1 MPYRLTAAAFAVAI
15 MATSASAQ
23 EGTPPVAPPAADEQT
38 FSEAVEL
45 IDPNTLRVCADPSS
59 MPFTNDKMEG
69 FENKIAD
76 LLAKK
81 LGKGVSYAW
90 FPMATGFVRK
100 TLGEHRCDVII
111 GYAQGDELV
120 QNTNAYYRTAYAM
133 VVKPGSG
140 LEDVQS
146 LADPRLKGKRIGLV
160 AGTPPGDNVAANGL
174 MGKVKPYP
182 LMVDTRI
189 THVPEMMMKDLKD
202 GVTDVAILWGPI
214 AGYYAKIQDP
224 PMKVIPLVNEKVGPR
239 MAYRITMG
247 VRASDQNWKRQ
258 LNTLIRENQREINA
272 ILTEYG
278 VPILDEKDQPIT
290 Q

>member
-1 MPYRLTAAAFAVAI
+1 MRVTYLAALAA
-15 MATSASAQ
+15 MALASLPATAQ
-23 EGTPPVAPPAADEQT
+23 ESTPPIPGQT

-45 IDPNTLRVCADPSS
+45 IDPNTLRVCSDPAS
-59 MPFTNDKMEG
+59 MPFSNDKEEG
-69 FENKIAD
+69 FENKIAE
-76 LLAKK
+76 LLAQK
-81 LGKGVSYAW
+81 LNKGISYTW

-100 TLGEHRCDVII
+100 TLGEHRCDIII

-133 VVKPGSG
+133 VVKPGAG
-140 LEDVQS
+140 LDDLVS
-146 LADPRLKGKRIGLV
+146 LDDPRLKEKRIGVV
-160 AGTPPGDNVAANGL
+160 AGTPPGSNLAAYGL
-174 MGKVKPYP
+174 MGRVKGYP
-182 LMVDTRI
+182 LMVDTRY
-189 THVPEMMMKDLKD
+189 THVPEMMMKDLAS
-202 GVTDVAILWGPI
+202 GEIDVGILWGPI
-214 AGYYAKIQDP
+214 AGYFAKIQDP
-224 PMKVIPLVNEKVGPR
+224 PLKVIPLVNEKAGPR

-258 LNTLIRENQREINA
+258 LNRLIRDNQREINA